1 MYDRARLGLGGGVA
15 GPAIVE
21 EPEATTVV
29 WPGDRLTVDYQ
40 GNLVIR
46 IGRAGDAAAGSEGAQ

>member
-1 MYDRARLGLGGGVA
+1 VYSRAGLAPGTLLD

-29 WPGDRLTVDYQ
+29 WPGDR
-40 GNLVIR
+40 
-46 IGRAGDAAAGSEGAQ
+46 IGVESSGDLHVWLGAVRS